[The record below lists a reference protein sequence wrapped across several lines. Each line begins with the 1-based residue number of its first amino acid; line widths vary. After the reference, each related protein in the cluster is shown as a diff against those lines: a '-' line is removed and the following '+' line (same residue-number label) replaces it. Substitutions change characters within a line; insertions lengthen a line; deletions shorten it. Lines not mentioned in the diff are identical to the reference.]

1 MDVIDRFLKYL
12 EAELNLSPNTV
23 GAYGRD
29 LRSWA
34 DFATGGSPREPPT
47 SGHGSPGK
55 AKRDAEPLLCA
66 GKRNPSG
73 HSINTL
79 CATRELASIL
89 RPI

>member
-34 DFATGGSPREPPT
+34 DFATGGV
-47 SGHGSPGK
+47 
-55 AKRDAEPLLCA
+55 KRDAEPLLCA

-73 HSINTL
+73 HSTNTS
-79 CATRELASIL
+79 CATRESAPIL

>member
-34 DFATGGSPREPPT
+34 DFATGGSPRELRVDDVTT
-47 SGHGSPGK
+47 SDIRSRGLFIRSVSFHCS
-55 AKRDAEPLLCA
+55 L
-66 GKRNPSG
+66 
-73 HSINTL
+73 
-79 CATRELASIL
+79 
-89 RPI
+89 